1 MLHQKV
7 SLLEDELKKAKNSH
21 SSSQSKLEKL
31 EAEHETSINQLAS
44 DVDHYR
50 DLYEGLKSTV
60 KNSEKYA
67 SLTQQ
72 EQQRA

>member
-7 SLLEDELKKAKNSH
+7 AVLEEELKKAQ
-21 SSSQSKLEKL
+21 SSQASSLSKLDKL
-31 EAEHETSINQLAS
+31 ESEYETSVNQLAS

-60 KNSEKYA
+60 KNSE
-67 SLTQQ
+67 
-72 EQQRA
+72 R

>member
-7 SLLEDELKKAKNSH
+7 AVLEEQLKKAQ
-21 SSSQSKLEKL
+21 SSQASSLSKLEKL
-31 EAEHETSINQLAS
+31 ESEYESSVNQLAS

-60 KNSEKYA
+60 KNSE
-67 SLTQQ
+67 
-72 EQQRA
+72 R